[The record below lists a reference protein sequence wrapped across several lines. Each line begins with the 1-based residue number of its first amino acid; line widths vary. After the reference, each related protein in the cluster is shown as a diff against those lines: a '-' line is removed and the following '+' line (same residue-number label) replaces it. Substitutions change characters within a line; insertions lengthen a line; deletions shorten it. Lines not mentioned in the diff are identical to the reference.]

1 MADYIDRRS
10 KTRFV
15 LPFAVSA
22 EDRVK
27 AFTKHMEI
35 AAIFTIAESGRKK
48 GEGHILKKP
57 DEKLVFIAE
66 ACYPIW
72 LISWGGAT
80 LLFDGLGI
88 TSHTLSCDMVPD
100 IRAFNK
106 DIRSAKR
113 CEAYSAF
120 LSRNVTYFKDFVGK
134 EEKTVEG
141 LIASPDFIQDF
152 RVYLS
157 GAKET
162 EKPLV
167 AKTVLS
173 PIVKESEISASVKEL
188 SELEAKINGDIKNLD
203 ASMKL
208 LSNTTNER
216 VKAVR
221 KQIKE
226 VRRKFAKKIEKVK
239 PRVARRIQQI
249 REKNNKKIASE
260 SKRYEKRLR
269 VLHRD
274 QVKLEK
280 MQERLKGQ
288 INRCEIRIKSCR
300 RRKNKRSETQWT
312 LKLKRIK
319 KNLQAVER
327 KIKVTVNKIGKLEAS
342 KKFETSELRL
352 ECDKRV
358 ERAAKILR
366 ELEASREAEIRV
378 KRQKITSH
386 VPALKDTT
394 SLIINQMN
402 EMVKSKKAALIEF
415 DRISMPRK
423 KKAITLVYLPFYLA
437 RYEREANKRYVVF
450 PPSIVSGMGMLTKL
464 KGVFGVARLKAFL
477 ELRSK
482 AITVFLNQLVPLIQ
496 KDSMFEKEVTEAGIQ
511 NSVLRIKESR
521 IGIKRGLEEL
531 KNEEWISRSDFQTL
545 GKLLFIY
552 TPSRKRK
559 KKIPRSIGT
568 KAATKRKR
576 NVRKKTKLS
585 SRNLRKA
592 PNPIK
597 KEERTCNTKNAN
609 TKLTR
614 QSSSIQPE

>member
-1 MADYIDRRS
+1 MADYVDRRS

-22 EDRVK
+22 EDRIK
-27 AFTKHMEI
+27 AFTKNMEM
-35 AAIFTIAESGRKK
+35 AAIFTIAESDREK

-72 LISWGGAT
+72 LVPWGGAT
-80 LLFDGLGI
+80 LLFDGLGV
-88 TSHTLSCDMVPD
+88 TSHTLSCDTVPD

-106 DIRSAKR
+106 DIRSAKT
-113 CEAYSAF
+113 CEAYSAV
-120 LSRNVTYFKDFVGK
+120 LSRNVTYFKNFVGK
-134 EEKTVEG
+134 EEKTIEG

-152 RVYLS
+152 IVYLS
-157 GAKET
+157 RAKKT

-167 AKTVLS
+167 AKTVLY

-188 SELEAKINGDIKNLD
+188 SELEAKINEDIKNLD

-208 LSNTTNER
+208 LSKSTNEK
-216 VKAVR
+216 VKALR
-221 KQIKE
+221 KEIKE
-226 VRRKFAKKIEKVK
+226 VRRKFAKRIKKVK
-239 PRVARRIQQI
+239 PRVTSRIQQI
-249 REKNNKKIASE
+249 REKYNKKIAST

-269 VLHRD
+269 ALHRD

-280 MQERLKGQ
+280 KQKRLRGQ
-288 INRCEIRIKSCR
+288 INRCETKIKSWR
-300 RRKNKRSETQWT
+300 RRKNKRSENKWT

-319 KNLQAVER
+319 KNLKAVER
-327 KIKVTVNKIGKLEAS
+327 KTKATANKIGKLETS
-342 KKFETSELRL
+342 KKSETSQKRL

-378 KRQKITSH
+378 KRQKITSQ
-386 VPALKDTT
+386 VPALKDTA

-402 EMVKSKKAALIEF
+402 EMVKSKKAALIEL
-415 DRISMPRK
+415 DRIGMPRR
-423 KKAITLVYLPFYLA
+423 KKAVALVYLPFYLA

-464 KGVFGVARLKAFL
+464 KGVFGVAKMKAFL
-477 ELRSK
+477 QPRSK

-511 NSVLRIKESR
+511 NSVLRIKELR
-521 IGIKRGLEEL
+521 IDIKRGLKEL

-559 KKIPRSIGT
+559 KKVPRSIST
-568 KAATKRKR
+568 KAAAKRKR
-576 NVRKKTKLS
+576 NIRKNKTKL
-585 SRNLRKA
+585 
-592 PNPIK
+592 K
-597 KEERTCNTKNAN
+597 KSKKGSKSNKKRRTHLQHKER
-609 TKLTR
+609 
-614 QSSSIQPE
+614 

>member
-1 MADYIDRRS
+1 MADYVDRRL

-22 EDRVK
+22 EDRIK
-27 AFTKHMEI
+27 AFSKDMEM
-35 AAIFTIAESGRKK
+35 AAIFTIAESDREK

-66 ACYPIW
+66 ACYPIR

-80 LLFDGLGI
+80 LLFDGLGV
-88 TSHTLSCDMVPD
+88 TSHTLSCDTVPD

-106 DIRSAKR
+106 DIRSAKT
-113 CEAYSAF
+113 CEAYSAV
-120 LSRNVTYFKDFVGK
+120 LSRNVTYFKNFVGK

-141 LIASPDFIQDF
+141 LIASPDFIQDLL
-152 RVYLS
+152 VYLS
-157 GAKET
+157 RAKKT

-167 AKTVLS
+167 AKTVLY
-173 PIVKESEISASVKEL
+173 PIVKESEISASVTEL
-188 SELEAKINGDIKNLD
+188 SELEAKINEDIKNLD

-208 LSNTTNER
+208 LSKSTNEK
-216 VKAVR
+216 VKALR
-221 KQIKE
+221 KEIKE
-226 VRRKFAKKIEKVK
+226 VRRKFTKRIKKVK
-239 PRVARRIQQI
+239 PRVTSRIQQI
-249 REKNNKKIASE
+249 REKYNKKIAST

-269 VLHRD
+269 ALHRD

-280 MQERLKGQ
+280 KQKRLRGQ
-288 INRCEIRIKSCR
+288 INRCETKIKSWR
-300 RRKNKRSETQWT
+300 RRKNKRSEKKWT

-319 KNLQAVER
+319 KNLKAVE
-327 KIKVTVNKIGKLEAS
+327 KKTKATANKIGKLETS
-342 KKFETSELRL
+342 KKSETSQKRL

-366 ELEASREAEIRV
+366 ELESSREAEIRV
-378 KRQKITSH
+378 KRQKITSQ
-386 VPALKDTT
+386 VPALKDTS
-394 SLIINQMN
+394 SLMINQMN
-402 EMVKSKKAALIEF
+402 EMVKSKKAALIEL
-415 DRISMPRK
+415 DRIGMPRR
-423 KKAITLVYLPFYLA
+423 KKAVALVYLPFYFA

-464 KGVFGVARLKAFL
+464 KGVFGVARMKAFL
-477 ELRSK
+477 EPRSK

-511 NSVLRIKESR
+511 NSVLRIKELR
-521 IGIKRGLEEL
+521 IDIKRGLKEL

-559 KKIPRSIGT
+559 KKVPRSIST
-568 KAATKRKR
+568 KAAAKRKR
-576 NVRKKTKLS
+576 NIRKNKTKL
-585 SRNLRKA
+585 
-592 PNPIK
+592 K
-597 KEERTCNTKNAN
+597 KSKKGSKSNKKRRTHLQHKER
-609 TKLTR
+609 
-614 QSSSIQPE
+614 